1 MKENKQKLLYFLLY
15 MFVEKNTKGRVQF
28 KTRGELRLQKE
39 RHIELANFVLNTLIM
54 KKVDLVME
62 AYEEKVK

>member
-1 MKENKQKLLYFLLY
+1 